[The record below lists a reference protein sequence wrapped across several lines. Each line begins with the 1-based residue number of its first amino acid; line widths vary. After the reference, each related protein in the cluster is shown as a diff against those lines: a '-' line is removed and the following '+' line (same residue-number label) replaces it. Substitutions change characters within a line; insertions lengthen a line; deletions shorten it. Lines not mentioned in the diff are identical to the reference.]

1 MIFIFPSSIQ
11 RGIIT
16 ERVPFK
22 GGTKV
27 WTKSLTPC
35 GCWILFGIQNKA
47 IYLNCDLITIS
58 FPVLSLSSQWFY
70 FSPMKFSLN
79 ECFRDFNN
87 SFKYIM
93 IIITKKYLHP
103 PSTHTHTNYQCYLIL
118 FKKGRW
124 MAALV
129 VIIII
134 LCCKIAT
141 SYDEDRKERK
151 KIQGKIWIN
160 NILQRTED
168 LNA

>member
-1 MIFIFPSSIQ
+1 
-11 RGIIT
+11 
-16 ERVPFK
+16 
-22 GGTKV
+22 
-27 WTKSLTPC
+27 
-35 GCWILFGIQNKA
+35 
-47 IYLNCDLITIS
+47 
-58 FPVLSLSSQWFY
+58 
-70 FSPMKFSLN
+70 
-79 ECFRDFNN
+79 
-87 SFKYIM
+87 
-93 IIITKKYLHP
+93 
-103 PSTHTHTNYQCYLIL
+103 
-118 FKKGRW
+118 

>member
-22 GGTKV
+22 GETKV

-70 FSPMKFSLN
+70 FSPVKFSLN

-103 PSTHTHTNYQCYLIL
+103 PSTHTQKLSML
-118 FKKGRW
+118 FD
-124 MAALV
+124 
-129 VIIII
+129 
-134 LCCKIAT
+134 
-141 SYDEDRKERK
+141 SFQERK
-151 KIQGKIWIN
+151 VNGSFGSHHYN
-160 NILQRTED
+160 LV
-168 LNA
+168 L